1 MFKNKSAQSLIT
13 EFLLIISGILISLFV
28 QSKFEER
35 QQKAEGIKIL
45 NQIANDLMLDT
56 ALFSLNLKSAA
67 YLMEQYKMLLSKKG
81 NIVKDLGMPSAVEG
95 VLATDSKILTM
106 INRGGYLRFTSFG
119 QFEVYRQPELIN
131 DILHYYN
138 NQNEMLNSFTQWDT
152 NYVKDQVVEY
162 YLSHHTGNLRRY
174 FEQNVL
180 HDGPRQD
187 DAMMKRQMLDDPDFQ
202 SLLAYNYI
210 IKMNYLGQ
218 LQEAREEAI
227 KLLSKIQKYLPTAD

>member
-1 MFKNKSAQSLIT
+1 MRLIKDWVDGGFDVAAGELVVLENCRINKGEKKN
-13 EFLLIISGILISLFV
+13 V
-28 QSKFEER
+28 EE
-35 QQKAEGIKIL
+35 
-45 NQIANDLMLDT
+45 T
-56 ALFSLNLKSAA
+56 A
-67 YLMEQYKMLLSKKG
+67 
-81 NIVKDLGMPSAVEG
+81 
-95 VLATDSKILTM
+95 
-106 INRGGYLRFTSFG
+106 
-119 QFEVYRQPELIN
+119 QPELIN

-187 DAMMKRQMLDDPDFQ
+187 DAMMMRQMLDDPDFQ
-202 SLLAYNYI
+202 SLQAYNYI